1 MSRPKLIIT
10 ADDYGMSSR
19 FNQGILEAARAG
31 LITSISVMIK
41 RKYIRKSELL
51 NLPASLG
58 LHLELEPSSPYREI
72 TAQIERFKKRLG
84 RPPAYLDG
92 HQHQHVTPENIDR
105 VIRAAIHYHLPVRSR
120 LLTDRLVLKHGGVS
134 TPDNF
139 VSWHPARLPVLAER
153 LDKSR
158 ALPISELVVH
168 PGYYDA
174 RCLYPYNQER
184 EAELAFLRSPNFQ
197 ELIQPF
203 RLVGYTY
210 LNDSAHYVRAAGTTA
225 TRKKDR

>member
-10 ADDYGMSSR
+10 ADDYGMSPR
-19 FNQGILEAARAG
+19 FNQGMIEAAHAG

-51 NLPASLG
+51 NLAVSLG
-58 LHLELEPSSPYREI
+58 LHLELKPSSSYQEI
-72 TAQIERFKKRLG
+72 KSQIERFKKRLG
-84 RPPAYLDG
+84 QFPAYLDG
-92 HQHQHVTPENIDR
+92 HQHQHITPENIGR
-105 VIRAAIHYHLPVRSR
+105 VIRAAKRYHLPIRSR
-120 LLTDRLVLKHGGVS
+120 LLADRLVLRRGEVS

-139 VSWHPARLPVLAER
+139 VSWHPERLPVLTER

-158 ALPISELVVH
+158 VFPVSELVVH
-168 PGYYDA
+168 PGYHDA
-174 RCLYPYNQER
+174 RCSYAYNQER

-197 ELIQPF
+197 ELIRPF

-210 LNDSAHYVRAAGTTA
+210 LNDSSHYVRAASTTA
-225 TRKKDR
+225 ARKKDR

>member
-1 MSRPKLIIT
+1 M
-10 ADDYGMSSR
+10 
-19 FNQGILEAARAG
+19 
-31 LITSISVMIK
+31 
-41 RKYIRKSELL
+41 
-51 NLPASLG
+51 
-58 LHLELEPSSPYREI
+58 
-72 TAQIERFKKRLG
+72 AQIECFKKRLG

-105 VIRAAIHYHLPVRSR
+105 VIQAAKRYRLPIRSR
-120 LLTDRLVLKHGGVS
+120 LPADRLALKQSGVN

-153 LDKSR
+153 LDKSQTF
-158 ALPISELVVH
+158 PISELVVH

-197 ELIQPF
+197 ELVQPF